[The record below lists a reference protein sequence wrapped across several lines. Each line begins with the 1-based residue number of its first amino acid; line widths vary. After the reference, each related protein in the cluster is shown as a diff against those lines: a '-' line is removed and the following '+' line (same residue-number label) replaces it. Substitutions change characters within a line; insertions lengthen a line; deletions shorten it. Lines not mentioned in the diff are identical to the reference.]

1 MRTTLDLPEDLIK
14 KAMSLHQIKTKTQVI
29 TTALQEMIRKS
40 EISDLKNFKGKVDLK
55 IDLNTLRA
63 TSRDAMHCV
72 STAASSFPQVFSG
85 NLAIHA
91 RNSYIKFKQIPA

>member
-14 KAMSLHQIKTKTQVI
+14 KAMSLSQIKTKTQVI

-55 IDLNTLRA
+55 IDLNTLRG
-63 TSRDAMHCV
+63 R
-72 STAASSFPQVFSG
+72 Q
-85 NLAIHA
+85 
-91 RNSYIKFKQIPA
+91 